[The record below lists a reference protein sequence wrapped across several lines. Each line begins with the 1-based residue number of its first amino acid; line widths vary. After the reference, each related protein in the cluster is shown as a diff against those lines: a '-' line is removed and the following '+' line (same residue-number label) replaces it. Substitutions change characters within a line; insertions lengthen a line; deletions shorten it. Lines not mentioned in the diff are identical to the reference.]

1 MTNAP
6 ASASPVRALLEELRS
21 LEAWA
26 VVRQKDSPTVSL
38 IGGRRSEVAHL
49 LDIPLEAGVPLEGRQ
64 FDRLVA
70 VPFRQVAERGF
81 DPTADGTPLVVG
93 AIAVEHPGP
102 VDGKGAG
109 KG

>member
-49 LDIPLEAGVPLEGRQ
+49 LDIPLEDGVPLEGRQ

-70 VPFRQVAERGF
+70 VPFRPVAERGF
-81 DPTADGTPLVVG
+81 DAIDDGTPLETG
-93 AIAVEHPGP
+93 RAASRARG
-102 VDGKGAG
+102 GR
-109 KG
+109 